1 MDRERRPADIRTF
14 KLKDTEQSLSEPES
28 LGINDRLEV
37 SCGTQGNFFVH
48 SYRQRTRMLAYVQY
62 YKSTDHSSR
71 MPDVRWGKVVQFNG
85 DEHKKVLC
93 VTSIDA
99 RIDIMTS
106 RERRYFI
113 NRNNVLDEN
122 D

>member
-1 MDRERRPADIRTF
+1 MDRERRSADIRTF

-62 YKSTDHSSR
+62 YKSIDHSSR
-71 MPDVRWGKVVQFNG
+71 MPDVRWGKVVQFNEDG
-85 DEHKKVLC
+85 HKEVLC

-99 RIDIMTS
+99 EIDIMTS
-106 RERRYFI
+106 RGR
-113 NRNNVLDEN
+113 
-122 D
+122 